1 MKTIYSVIDVET
13 TGGKSS
19 NNRITEI
26 AIVKTDGYKIIEKYS
41 TLVNPHRYI
50 DKFVVKLTGIT
61 DKMVADAPDFP
72 DLIAEIDAF
81 TKDTIFV
88 AHNVA
93 FDYSVITKEY
103 KLASKVFKKNK
114 ICTVQLSRKTLKEEE
129 SYSLGKLTKSLGIN
143 LKNRHRAL
151 GDAEATALLL
161 HHIIAKVGEE
171 KVLGQS
177 SQENQIIEFKG
188 EITNDIIEELPE
200 DSGTFRFMNKKGN
213 VLYIGFA
220 KNIFSAV
227 TKFLIDEAKFNTHHG
242 LFQDMF
248 AIDYTVFNSFL
259 ITQLSALS
267 EIMKHKPTY
276 NKSKMFKTLPIGIY
290 EKENNLQKGPFLIE
304 HNPKDEALWRF
315 SNMNSARR
323 FVRRLHK
330 TNQLIAPIFN
340 GDQAIFDTEYKQK
353 AEVLLKEEIYPNRN
367 FFIIRTVSY
376 EDKAYIVW
384 IENFIYKGFGSVDLE
399 YLSNDIEMLKD
410 CIKHQESNQQIQK
423 MIKKYVMKAKGIR
436 ILAY

>member
-1 MKTIYSVIDVET
+1 M
-13 TGGKSS
+13 
-19 NNRITEI
+19 
-26 AIVKTDGYKIIEKYS
+26 
-41 TLVNPHRYI
+41 
-50 DKFVVKLTGIT
+50 
-61 DKMVADAPDFP
+61 
-72 DLIAEIDAF
+72 
-81 TKDTIFV
+81 
-88 AHNVA
+88 
-93 FDYSVITKEY
+93 
-103 KLASKVFKKNK
+103 
-114 ICTVQLSRKTLKEEE
+114 
-129 SYSLGKLTKSLGIN
+129 
-143 LKNRHRAL
+143 
-151 GDAEATALLL
+151 LL

-227 TKFLIDEAKFNTHHG
+227 TKFLIDETKFNTHHG